1 MPLLPLLVSPAEFR
15 DALGDERVRVFDATV
30 FLRRALDGGP
40 YTVESGR
47 ESYTRAHIP
56 GAGFADIPCAL
67 SDPASPFAFTLPAAE
82 HFAAA
87 AGHLGIGDGTHVVA
101 YAQDAPIWATRLWW
115 LLRYFGHD
123 EVSVLDGGL
132 AAWRTAGGRV
142 EPGEGGYPPAS
153 FTARPRPELLASL
166 ADVREITGNGSAC
179 LVNALSPEAFRGE
192 GPSAYS
198 RPGRIPGSVN
208 VPWNGLVEHGDEPL
222 PPARRT
228 RRRPQQRRCPRG
240 PAGHRLLRRRH
251 LRDGRPL
258 RARTDR
264 LPRGPAVRRLADRVE
279 RQPRPA
285 PHHRLTREI
294 ATLGPVTYF
303 VTVSTHGGHRRTG
316 HAAGTGRD
324 GRPGETS
331 GFSPTLR
338 LICPADGH
346 QDRATGHDPER
357 GTTVPSNAPQHGRHV
372 PQAPACHLTISI
384 RRSVSLRDPRL

>member
-56 GAGFADIPCAL
+56 GAGFADIPGAL

-208 VPWNGLVEHGDEPL
+208 VPWNGLVDTATNRFR
-222 PPARRT
+222 PPAELAAALNSGGVRADQPVIAYCGGGISAT
-228 RRRPQQRRCPRG
+228 
-240 PAGHRLLRRRH
+240 AGLFALALTGCHEARLY
-251 LRDGRPL
+251 DGSLTEWSANPGLPL
-258 RARTDR
+258 II
-264 LPRGPAVRRLADRVE
+264 G
-279 RQPRPA
+279 
-285 PHHRLTREI
+285 
-294 ATLGPVTYF
+294 
-303 VTVSTHGGHRRTG
+303 
-316 HAAGTGRD
+316 
-324 GRPGETS
+324 
-331 GFSPTLR
+331 
-338 LICPADGH
+338 
-346 QDRATGHDPER
+346 
-357 GTTVPSNAPQHGRHV
+357 
-372 PQAPACHLTISI
+372 
-384 RRSVSLRDPRL
+384 